1 MAITSHYWLCVREI
15 LHLSRSQLIID
26 FAFIHSEFVNDFVR
40 VIRFFRL
47 FLSPPAPSFIRPLK
61 TSYQLRKRKN
71 YIHSV
76 PESGILRFRKHHQRR
91 DELIEGQCVTCIII
105 YLNQHLS
112 KY

>member
-47 FLSPPAPSFIRPLK
+47 FLLPPVPSFIRPLK
-61 TSYQLRKRKN
+61 TSYQLRNRK
-71 YIHSV
+71 ITST
-76 PESGILRFRKHHQRR
+76 RFPKA
-91 DELIEGQCVTCIII
+91 GSCVFVNTISAEMS
-105 YLNQHLS
+105 LLKANA
-112 KY
+112 